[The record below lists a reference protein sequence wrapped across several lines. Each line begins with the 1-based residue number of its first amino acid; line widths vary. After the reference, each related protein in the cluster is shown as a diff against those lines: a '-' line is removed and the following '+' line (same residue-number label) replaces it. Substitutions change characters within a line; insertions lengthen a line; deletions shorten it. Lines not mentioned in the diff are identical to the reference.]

1 MLATTGKGTAFSRA
15 DNLQRR
21 FTARVKL
28 VPFPAGTEADDVLT
42 NRPAVLIM
50 NAPVGSSEL
59 TLDFM
64 QSG

>member
-15 DNLQRR
+15 DNLQRS
-21 FTARVKL
+21 FTERVKL
-28 VPFPAGTEADDVLT
+28 VPFPGGTETDDVLT
-42 NRPAVLIM
+42 NRPTVLII